1 MELAVIY
8 LHVIRVLQGAE
19 QKDLE
24 LKASLGYIVSSR
36 LAWTRERN
44 YCRNCGDVGRTKVAL
59 NFTAL
64 PLLLTTFVIYKRF
77 HLTYYLLHVQELDA
91 KKRPIHE
98 YLLVDSNPY

>member
-1 MELAVIY
+1 MY
-8 LHVIRVLQGAE
+8 LRVIRVFQGAE

-44 YCRNCGDVGRTKVAL
+44 YCRNCGDVGRTRVAL

-64 PLLLTTFVIYKRF
+64 PLLLTRFVIYISF
-77 HLTYYLLHVQELDA
+77 HLTYDLLHGRELDA
-91 KKRPIHE
+91 KKRPIHG